1 MGSNLNFADMWGRVY
16 LARLC
21 SALIFAEWTSTQ
33 TFVEGLGAPFLK
45 MLAALATRQ
54 AFEACAAPLSWGR
67 CSLLQPPASQS
78 CTSCSWSPGHQAEAR
93 ATGAAATS
101 LLPCA
106 PLFNASWRL
115 LA

>member
-45 MLAALATRQ
+45 MLVTLATRHVSKG
-54 AFEACAAPLSWGR
+54 CAAPWERGR
-67 CSLLQPPASQS
+67 CNLLRLPANQS
-78 CTSCSWSPGHQAEAR
+78 STSCSCTPGHQP
-93 ATGAAATS
+93 ATTGDAATS
-101 LLPCA
+101 LL
-106 PLFNASWRL
+106 S
-115 LA
+115 

>member
-45 MLAALATRQ
+45 MLVTLATRHVLKG
-54 AFEACAAPLSWGR
+54 CAAPLERGR
-67 CSLLQPPASQS
+67 CNLLRPPCHSELHQLQLFTWPPAV
-78 CTSCSWSPGHQAEAR
+78 T
-93 ATGAAATS
+93 TGDAATS
-101 LLPCA
+101 LL
-106 PLFNASWRL
+106 S
-115 LA
+115 